1 MSADRS
7 KIEPAPG
14 PDPGHGNGRVV
25 GTGARSGRGP
35 VRGIGSIRRIRQ
47 ALRYRIAMGFAWVA
61 VRALFRVR
69 VEGRDR
75 LPPGPALLCFNHQSW
90 VDPFVLMA
98 TLPWRPRLY
107 FFGPKEEDM
116 SRGERNRIM
125 NWTGTTIPFKP
136 GKNDLIDATRRVG
149 AAFEAGGVVAIA
161 GEGRIHD
168 GEQELLP
175 LNEGAAFF
183 ALRSK
188 VPLVPVAINGTSWL
202 AFGRRI
208 RIRVGEPIAPTGRP
222 TREAVE
228 ELSQRAWTALHEL
241 VADYPDPI
249 PPRPGSGWY
258 RFTEA
263 FNEWPEGSRPAGPT
277 RAVGSAAG
285 ASGAMGEAVAPED
298 TEGVPE
304 KGGEDPTDH

>member
-1 MSADRS
+1 MTTDGELERA
-7 KIEPAPG
+7 AG
-14 PDPGHGNGRVV
+14 HDPGHGDGHGFKSR
-25 GTGARSGRGP
+25 TRSGRMPLRGRGSVGP
-35 VRGIGSIRRIRQ
+35 SRQ
-47 ALRYRIAMGFAWVA
+47 AVRYRIAMAFAWVV

-75 LPPGPALLCFNHQSW
+75 LPAGPALLCFNHLSW
-90 VDPFVLMA
+90 ADPFVLMA
-98 TLPWRPRLY
+98 TLPWRPRLS

-116 SRGERNRIM
+116 SRGGRNRIM
-125 NWTGTTIPFKP
+125 AWTGTTIPFKP
-136 GKNDLIDATRRVG
+136 GKNDLIEATRRVG
-149 AAFEAGGVVAIA
+149 AVFEAGGVVAIA

-168 GEQELLP
+168 GERELLP

-208 RIRVGEPIAPTGRP
+208 RVRVGEPIAPTGRP

-249 PPRPGSGWY
+249 PPPPGSAWY
-258 RFTEA
+258 RLTET
-263 FNEWPEGSRPAGPT
+263 FNEWPEGSRPTGHQGL
-277 RAVGSAAG
+277 VDEGNG
-285 ASGAMGEAVAPED
+285 GVAE
-298 TEGVPE
+298 TS
-304 KGGEDPTDH
+304 GEDPTHD